1 MSRIG
6 CGRVA
11 LVTGAARGIG
21 EAIARRLH
29 ADGLE
34 VWVTDLDPQGA
45 ASVAMSLGDRA
56 RGRRLD
62 VREEGDWDMVL
73 DEVLATAGRLD
84 VLVNNAGITG
94 FDPPTVQDPEHAS
107 LADWRAVC
115 ATNLD
120 GTFLGCRAALRA
132 MRATGTGA
140 IVNIGSRSGATGV
153 PGAAAYAAS
162 KAAIANHTRTVALY
176 AALQGWTVRCNA
188 IQPAAVL
195 TPMWEPMLG
204 EGEARER
211 NLAAFVQDIPL
222 RRFADP
228 SEVAAMAAWLV
239 SDEAA
244 YVTGAVFDLDGG
256 QRAGVA
262 SPPGAAGS

>member
-1 MSRIG
+1 M
-6 CGRVA
+6 RVA
-11 LVTGAARGIG
+11 CVTGAARGIG

-29 ADGLE
+29 ADGMR
-34 VWVTDLDPQGA
+34 VWVTDLDEAGTLEV
-45 ASVAMSLGDRA
+45 ASSLGDGA
-56 RGRRLD
+56 VGRRLD
-62 VREEGDWDMVL
+62 VREEGDWD
-73 DEVLATAGRLD
+73 EVLAEILDTDGRLD

-94 FDPPTVQDPEHAS
+94 FDPPTVQDPEHAA
-107 LADWRAVC
+107 LVDWRAVL

-132 MRATGTGA
+132 MRGSGTGA
-140 IVNIGSRSGATGV
+140 IVNIGSRSGAMGV

-176 AALQGWTVRCNA
+176 AAQQGWTVRCNA

-204 EGEARER
+204 VGDARVQ
-211 NLAAFVQDIPL
+211 NMAAFVRDIPL
-222 RRFADP
+222 RRFAAP
-228 SEVAAMAAWLV
+228 EEVAAMVAWLV

-244 YVTGAVFDLDGG
+244 YVTGAIFDLDGG

-262 SPPGAAGS
+262 SPPAPDDGA